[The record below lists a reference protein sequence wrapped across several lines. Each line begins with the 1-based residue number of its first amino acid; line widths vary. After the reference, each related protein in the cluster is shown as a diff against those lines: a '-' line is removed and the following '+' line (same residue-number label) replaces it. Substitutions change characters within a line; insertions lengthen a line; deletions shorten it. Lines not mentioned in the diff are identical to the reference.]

1 VTDKTR
7 TPGQK
12 INFPK
17 LEIIKEKV
25 IVTSEEK
32 LDSLVNEKVT
42 PITDSHTSA
51 ILVDKNG
58 NTFVWVAQATLIS
71 MLCVAGVLLTLKA
84 DRKDTRENGVSRTSP
99 SASISAQNHFIE
111 EVAKVLEEPYA

>member
-1 VTDKTR
+1 MTDKTR

-25 IVTSEEK
+25 IETSEEK
-32 LDSLVNEKVT
+32 IDSMINEVT
-42 PITDSHTSA
+42 PITGSHTSA
-51 ILVDKNG
+51 ILADKNG
-58 NTFVWVAQATLIS
+58 NTFVWVAQATIIS
-71 MLCVAGVLLTLKA
+71 MLCIAGFLLTLKA

-99 SASISAQNHFIE
+99 STSLSAQNHFIE